1 MAFGITESGVVYA
14 NLGLKGLGLSATNY
28 SAAVTSATGNGV
40 RTYANA
46 AVSAEQAAL
55 SESAFATAILTN
67 LGVTA
72 ATVGQAAY
80 DALQPAVAGYLN
92 SVGKANYGVVAVQLA
107 TIIAGLSADATF
119 GAAAKQLNN
128 AAASAYV
135 YGTTAANTTDKV
147 INVATEAAPVTT
159 FTLTT
164 GTDVISGTAGNDVI
178 NGTTNRLGSADVLID
193 TDSTDADSLN
203 MTAVSA
209 DIGATVI
216 AGIETLNF
224 NTSIVGGTA
233 FAVNGT
239 NITGVK
245 AMNIARG
252 DLLDGQVS
260 GKGDVTVNPIKGA
273 QVKAVNI
280 TGVGTGATT
289 VTQSTTGGTS
299 VTTDGSGA
307 VTLTGGGT
315 VNAANSTGTVK
326 VIASAT
332 AAMAAADTT
341 VNAAKATVV
350 DLNDNAFTGSVTINA
365 AKSADTDL
373 ALGTGN
379 KGATVTAGTDIAA
392 GTTYTIDVT
401 GITSAGATITT
412 GAGGSKSATTLT
424 TVGSVTAGATI
435 TLGGTSATTDAA
447 TIKGN
452 GYIALDVGATPVDV
466 ITLSGNGAAVDYTV
480 TNAFTSL
487 TKAGTDS
494 VTVRADAD
502 LLTAKTVSGVDSV
515 IITAITTGAA
525 QDYSKIAAPIVVG
538 ANLNQATT
546 VASGAALT
554 VAVNQTA
561 TTIYSKTDK
570 GTLSLSTGDN
580 TTDNSAATIALGA
593 TAFGTT
599 SQTFTDVAINATT
612 GALSMTSL
620 DAGTANVVITGSKA
634 VSITGAYATTADNAV
649 ASTTKATAID
659 ASGATGAVTIN
670 VGADLKALNTGTGAD
685 KITIDDRATATA
697 GGKTNFVDNGTVVYT
712 VNAGAGNNEVT
723 LTSLGS
729 GSQIYTGAGLDTV
742 TIGHV
747 AAALVSTGAGN
758 DGITIAH
765 DIDSDAII
773 AAGDGT
779 DTLTFA
785 DTDGNNFNNTNFAF
799 TGVEN
804 VNISALNSGS
814 ITINSA
820 QLAANATFTLTGG
833 ATADNL
839 TVVGKSATA
848 SNTVDASGI
857 TVSSASVTLQGNAK
871 DDTITGTASSDTIN
885 QTIGSDTV
893 AGGAGSADKFVSIA
907 LGSGVKDTTAASADD
922 IAGQVFNFGATAVT
936 ASQVATKLSTYLS
949 LGVASVATGK
959 TAYTFAT
966 EKAANSTAQQTIS
979 TVESFV
985 GTSGKDYFVASDAGM
1000 TFEGAAGADYVA
1012 LGGAAD
1018 TVVFTAGATTSL
1030 ADTATANAIDTI
1042 ASFTI
1047 ANDVINLAALAG
1059 VTVGTTA
1066 ALGTKLTA
1074 INGSVDLGA
1083 AKNIIYLDDAGGT
1096 LFANAAALDAATF
1109 VLESAGTDAVT
1120 DGNYVVV
1127 YAATADGDAR
1137 VALVTV
1143 GTKDVTAAIDLITL
1157 VGVDVD
1163 NVTAAMFTMA

>member
-1 MAFGITESGVVYA
+1 MKSH
-14 NLGLKGLGLSATNY
+14 
-28 SAAVTSATGNGV
+28 
-40 RTYANA
+40 
-46 AVSAEQAAL
+46 AVSTGCA
-55 SESAFATAILTN
+55 
-67 LGVTA
+67 
-72 ATVGQAAY
+72 GQ
-80 DALQPAVAGYLN
+80 
-92 SVGKANYGVVAVQLA
+92 
-107 TIIAGLSADATF
+107 TF
-119 GAAAKQLNN
+119 L
-128 AAASAYV
+128 
-135 YGTTAANTTDKV
+135 
-147 INVATEAAPVTT
+147 
-159 FTLTT
+159 TLTT
-164 GTDVISGTAGNDVI
+164 GTDVISGTAGNDAI
-178 NGTTNRLGSADVLID
+178 TGTTTRLGSADVLID
-193 TDSTDADSLN
+193 TNAADQDSLT
-203 MTAVSA
+203 MTAMSA
-209 DIGATVI
+209 NVGATVI

-233 FAVNGT
+233 FTVDGT
-239 NITGVK
+239 NMTGVT

-289 VTQSTTGGTS
+289 VTQSTTGGTT

-326 VIASAT
+326 VVASST

-341 VNAAKATVV
+341 VNAAKATAV
-350 DLNDNAFTGSVTINA
+350 DLDDNSFTGSVTINA
-365 AKSADTDL
+365 AKSENTDL

-379 KGATVTAGTDIAA
+379 KGATVTSGTDIAA

-447 TIKGN
+447 TVKGN
-452 GYIALDVGATPVDV
+452 GYIALNVGATPVDIV
-466 ITLSGNGAAVDYTV
+466 TLSGNGAAVDYTV
-480 TNAFTSL
+480 TGAFTSL

-502 LLTAKTVSGVDSV
+502 LLNAKTVSGADSV

-525 QDYSKIAAPIVVG
+525 QDYSKISAPIIVG

-554 VAVNQTA
+554 VAVDQTA

-570 GTLSLSTGDN
+570 GTLSLSTGDD
-580 TTDNSAATIALGA
+580 TTDNTAATIALGA

-634 VSITGAYATTADNAV
+634 VSITGAYATTTNSAV

-659 ASGATGAVTIN
+659 ASAATGALTIN
-670 VGADLKALNTGTGAD
+670 VGADLKTLNTGTGAD
-685 KITIDDRATATA
+685 KITIDDRSVTGKVGVDANFTA
-697 GGKTNFVDNGTVVYT
+697 NGTVVYT

-742 TIGHV
+742 TISHV
-747 AAALVSTGAGN
+747 AAALISTGAGN
-758 DGITIAH
+758 DGISIAA

-779 DTLTFA
+779 DTLTFS
-785 DTDGNNFNNTNFAF
+785 DTDGNNFGNNTNFTF

-804 VNISALNSGS
+804 VNISNLTSSA

-820 QLAANATFTLTGG
+820 QLAANPTFTLTGN

-839 TVVGKSATA
+839 TVVGKSSTA
-848 SNTVDASGI
+848 GNTVDASGI

-885 QTIGSDTV
+885 QTLGSDTV
-893 AGGAGSADKFVSIA
+893 SGGAGTADKFVSIT
-907 LGSGVKDTTAASADD
+907 LDTGVKDSTAVGAED

-936 ASQVATKLSTYLS
+936 ASQVATKLGTYLS

-959 TAYTFAT
+959 TAYTFAS
-966 EKAANSTAQQTIS
+966 EKAANSASQQTIS

-985 GTSGKDYFVASDAGM
+985 GTSGKDYFVASDSGM
-1000 TFEGAAGADYVA
+1000 TFEGAAGNDYIV
-1012 LGGAAD
+1012 LGGGVD
-1018 TVVFTAGATTSL
+1018 TVKYSATNGE
-1030 ADTATANAIDTI
+1030 DTVTG
-1042 ASFTI
+1042 F
-1047 ANDVINLAALAG
+1047 
-1059 VTVGTTA
+1059 TVGTSGDVLDFNSFVTIT
-1066 ALGTKLTA
+1066 GTLEGA
-1074 INGSVDLGA
+1074 GA
-1083 AKNIIYLDDAGGT
+1083 AGSGALAKTTAGDATGGTNIAGKAFIWGGT
-1096 LFANAAALDAATF
+1096 LADLQTLIVAATTNDKLYLANAAKAVALIGDP
-1109 VLESAGTDAVT
+1109 T
-1120 DGNYVVV
+1120 DGAQTYSV
-1127 YAATADGDAR
+1127 YYIVGNNTASANSELVTLVGTVAVNDGDAVN
-1137 VALVTV
+1137 VANFLVP
-1143 GTKDVTAAIDLITL
+1143 
-1157 VGVDVD
+1157 
-1163 NVTAAMFTMA
+1163 

>member
-1 MAFGITESGVVYA
+1 MAITANQAQGLVLALFGASAGGHLTS
-14 NLGLKGLGLSATNY
+14 LSAASSVAGLAADLATSAGLILGKDLSANATFRDYVLTTNLKLTGAALTAAQTWMDGEFTKGTARGDILT
-28 SAAVTSATGNGV
+28 AAVTYLDGLTDTSSVFYAAATDY
-40 RTYANA
+40 RAK
-46 AVSAEQAAL
+46 
-55 SESAFATAILTN
+55 
-67 LGVTA
+67 VTA
-72 ATVGQAAY
+72 AVTWSQAAGKTEFGVA
-80 DALQPAVAGYLN
+80 ALRAQQGNVDAVAGQ
-92 SVGKANYGVVAVQLA
+92 S
-107 TIIAGLSADATF
+107 
-119 GAAAKQLNN
+119 
-128 AAASAYV
+128 
-135 YGTTAANTTDKV
+135 
-147 INVATEAAPVTT
+147 

-164 GTDVISGTAGNDVI
+164 GTDVISGTAGNDI
-178 NGTTNRLGSADVLID
+178 ITGTTSRLGSADVLID
-193 TDSTDADSLN
+193 TNAADQDSLT
-203 MTAVSA
+203 MTAMSA
-209 DIGATVI
+209 NVGATVI

-233 FAVNGT
+233 FTVDGT
-239 NITGVK
+239 NMTGVT

-289 VTQSTTGGTS
+289 VTQSSTGGTT

-326 VIASAT
+326 VVASST

-341 VNAAKATVV
+341 VNAAKATAV
-350 DLNDNAFTGSVTINA
+350 DLDDNSFTGSVTINA
-365 AKSADTDL
+365 AKSENTDL

-379 KGATVTAGTDIAA
+379 KGATVTSGTDIAA

-424 TVGSVTAGATI
+424 TVGSVTTGATI

-447 TIKGN
+447 TVKGN
-452 GYIALDVGATPVDV
+452 GYIALNVGATPVDIV
-466 ITLSGNGAAVDYTV
+466 TLSGNGAAVDYTV
-480 TNAFTSL
+480 TGAFTSL

-502 LLTAKTVSGVDSV
+502 LLNAKTVSGADSV
-515 IITAITTGAA
+515 IITAITTAAA
-525 QDYSKIAAPIVVG
+525 QDYSKISAPIIVG

-546 VASGAALT
+546 VASGASLT
-554 VAVNQTA
+554 VAVDQTA

-570 GTLSLSTGDN
+570 GTLSLSTGDD
-580 TTDNSAATIALGA
+580 TTDNTAATIALGA

-634 VSITGAYATTADNAV
+634 VSITGAYSTTADSAV

-659 ASGATGAVTIN
+659 ASGATGAITIT
-670 VGADLKALNTGTGAD
+670 VGADLKTLNTGTGAD
-685 KITIDDRATATA
+685 KITIDDRGTATA
-697 GGKTNFVDNGTVVYT
+697 NNKTNFAANGTVIYT

-742 TIGHV
+742 TISHV
-747 AAALVSTGAGN
+747 AAALISTGAGN
-758 DGITIAH
+758 DGISIAA

-779 DTLTFA
+779 DTLTFS
-785 DTDGNNFNNTNFAF
+785 DTDGNNFGNNTNFTF

-804 VNISALNSGS
+804 VNISALTSS
-814 ITINSA
+814 AITINSA
-820 QLAANATFTLTGG
+820 QLAANPTFTLTGN

-839 TVVGKSATA
+839 TVVGKSSTA
-848 SNTVDASGI
+848 GNTVDASGI

-885 QTIGSDTV
+885 QTLGSDTV
-893 AGGAGSADKFVSIA
+893 SGGAGTADKFVSIT
-907 LGSGVKDTTAASADD
+907 LDTGVKDSTAVGAED

-936 ASQVATKLSTYLS
+936 GSQVATKLGTYLS

-959 TAYTFAT
+959 TAYTFAS
-966 EKAANSTAQQTIS
+966 EKAANSANQQTIS

-985 GTSGKDYFVASDAGM
+985 GTSGKDYFVASDSGM
-1000 TFEGAAGADYVA
+1000 TFEGAAGNDYIV
-1012 LGGAAD
+1012 LGGGVD
-1018 TVVFTAGATTSL
+1018 TVKYSATNGE
-1030 ADTATANAIDTI
+1030 DTVTG
-1042 ASFTI
+1042 F
-1047 ANDVINLAALAG
+1047 
-1059 VTVGTTA
+1059 TVGTSGDVLDFNSFVTITGTLEGAGVAGSGALAKTTA
-1066 ALGTKLTA
+1066 GDATGGT
-1074 INGSVDLGA
+1074 
-1083 AKNIIYLDDAGGT
+1083 NIAGKAFIWGGT
-1096 LFANAAALDAATF
+1096 LADLQTLIVAATTNSKLYLADGAKS
-1109 VLESAGTDAVT
+1109 VALIGDPT
-1120 DGNYVVV
+1120 DGAQTYSVYYIVGNNTASANSEVVTLV
-1127 YAATADGDAR
+1127 GTVAVNDGDAVN
-1137 VALVTV
+1137 VANFLVP
-1143 GTKDVTAAIDLITL
+1143 
-1157 VGVDVD
+1157 
-1163 NVTAAMFTMA
+1163 